1 MPKYLALDMQTA
13 RSTDLSWP
21 DKACFMAIKYFQGRN
36 EECWPS
42 YSSIGK
48 LVGLSRSQVRRSIDK
63 LVELNYVRRRRRLT
77 GEREWH
83 SNFYSVVKDRG
94 VPLVSTGMS
103 VVSIAPVP
111 LVSTRTIQGVKR
123 VAEHRKVTPGRA

>member
-1 MPKYLALDMQTA
+1 MPKYLAIDMQAA
-13 RSTDLSWP
+13 RSPELSWP
-21 DKACFMAIKYFQGRN
+21 DKACFMAVKYFQGRN

-42 YSSIGK
+42 YSSISK

-63 LVELNYVRRRRRLT
+63 LVELNYIRRRRRLT

-103 VVSIAPVP
+103 VVSIGGVP
-111 LVSTRTIQGVKR
+111 LVSTRTNTSIMKR
-123 VAEHRKVTPGRA
+123 VAERRKVNPG